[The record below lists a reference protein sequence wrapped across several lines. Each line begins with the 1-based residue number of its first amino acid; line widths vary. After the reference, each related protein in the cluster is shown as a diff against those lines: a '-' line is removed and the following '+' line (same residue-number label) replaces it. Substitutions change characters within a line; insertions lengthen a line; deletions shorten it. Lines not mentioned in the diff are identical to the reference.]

1 MSFENVTKRF
11 REFIYSQWME
21 RRWSMAVIDGKKHM
35 KRVVLEQDDAGSIQS
50 SVAAITHLAKRKH
63 ISDRVKGVRLGILR
77 HLCILLDCSSVMIE
91 KDLLPSRFISVIKAL
106 SLFVD
111 DFFDQN
117 PISQISII
125 TAKDKKTDKLVD
137 FTGSA
142 RKHKEFLKAIAE
154 EIPSG
159 EFSLQNS
166 LETANEMLRHM
177 PSHSSR
183 EVLVIMGSLSTCDP
197 GDIEESLEILKRN
210 NIRCNFIALSAEMY
224 ICKRIAKA
232 TNGKYAVI
240 IDEDDLKTLLSVFA
254 LPPVATTQLSA
265 NLIRMGNSDFR
276 RGLKTRKVGH
286 FVFGI
291 HMKHGEG
298 IGKLTCVGFICPQCN
313 FKYCFVPMECQICG
327 LVLASAPHLARSYQH
342 LYPILPFEEKAIDKH
357 MKKELYCA
365 GCFSAIEVKVM
376 FDVSYVCPGCRQDF
390 CINCDLLIHET
401 MHSCP
406 GC

>member
-1 MSFENVTKRF
+1 MLHNFDIAYQNK
-11 REFIYSQWME
+11 EFIYLQWME

-63 ISDRVKGVRLGILR
+63 IIDRVKGVRLGILR
-77 HLCILLDCSSVMIE
+77 HLCILFDCSSVMIE

-117 PISQISII
+117 PIGQICII
-125 TAKDKKTDKLVD
+125 TAKDKKTDKLAD

-142 RKHKEFLKAIAE
+142 RKLKEFLKTIAE

-183 EVLVIMGSLSTCDP
+183 EVLVIMGSLNTCDP

-210 NIRCNFIALSAEMY
+210 NIRCNFIALSAEVY

-254 LPPVATTQLSA
+254 LPPVATTQLNA
-265 NLIRMGNSDFR
+265 NLIRMGFPKRIDDAKIMILITQFFS
-276 RGLKTRKVGH
+276 
-286 FVFGI
+286 

-365 GCFSAIEVKVM
+365 GCFSAIEVK
-376 FDVSYVCPGCRQDF
+376 SYVCPDCRQDF

>member
-1 MSFENVTKRF
+1 MPFENGQR
-11 REFIYSQWME
+11 IYLFEMDGE
-21 RRWSMAVIDGKKHM
+21 KMVDGGYRWEKAYEKSWE
-35 KRVVLEQDDAGSIQS
+35 VLEQDDAGSIQS

-63 ISDRVKGVRLGILR
+63 IIDRVKGVRLGILR

-254 LPPVATTQLSA
+254 LPPTQLSA
-265 NLIRMGNSDFR
+265 NLIRMGFPKRIEDAKSWSFC
-276 RGLKTRKVGH
+276 
-286 FVFGI
+286 I
-291 HMKHGEG
+291 CHMKHGEG
-298 IGKLTCVGFICPQCN
+298 TGKLTCVGFICPQCN

-357 MKKELYCA
+357 MKKELHCA
-365 GCFSAIEVKVM
+365 GCFSAIEVK
-376 FDVSYVCPGCRQDF
+376 SYVCPGCRQDF

>member
-11 REFIYSQWME
+11 REFIYSQWMV

-77 HLCILLDCSSVMIE
+77 HLCILVDCSSVMIE

-265 NLIRMGNSDFR
+265 NLIRMGFPKRIEDAKSWSFC
-276 RGLKTRKVGH
+276 
-286 FVFGI
+286 I
-291 HMKHGEG
+291 CHMKHGE
-298 IGKLTCVGFICPQCN
+298 
-313 FKYCFVPMECQICG
+313 G

-342 LYPILPFEEKAIDKH
+342 LYPILPFEEKAIDKQ

-365 GCFSAIEVKVM
+365 GCFSAIEVK
-376 FDVSYVCPGCRQDF
+376 SYVCPGCRQDF

>member
-1 MSFENVTKRF
+1 MDGEKMVDGS
-11 REFIYSQWME
+11 Y
-21 RRWSMAVIDGKKHM
+21 RWEKAYEKSWE
-35 KRVVLEQDDAGSIQS
+35 VLEQDDAGSIQS

-63 ISDRVKGVRLGILR
+63 IIDRVKGVRLGILR

-117 PISQISII
+117 PIGQICII
-125 TAKDKKTDKLVD
+125 TAKDKKTDKLAD

-142 RKHKEFLKAIAE
+142 RKLKEFLKTIAE

-166 LETANEMLRHM
+166 LETANELLRHM

-254 LPPVATTQLSA
+254 LPPVATTQLNA
-265 NLIRMGNSDFR
+265 NLIRMGNSVSQIICYNFNISSLGFPKRIDDAKSWSFC
-276 RGLKTRKVGH
+276 
-286 FVFGI
+286 I
-291 HMKHGEG
+291 CHMKHGEG

-376 FDVSYVCPGCRQDF
+376 FDVSYVCPDCRQDF

>member
-265 NLIRMGNSDFR
+265 NLIRMGFPKRIEDAKIMV
-276 RGLKTRKVGH
+276 LITH
-286 FVFGI
+286 FCS

-365 GCFSAIEVKVM
+365 GCFSAIEVK
-376 FDVSYVCPGCRQDF
+376 SYVCPGCRQDF

>member
-1 MSFENVTKRF
+1 MDGEKMVDGG
-11 REFIYSQWME
+11 Y
-21 RRWSMAVIDGKKHM
+21 RWEKAYEKSWE
-35 KRVVLEQDDAGSIQS
+35 VLEQDDSGSIQS

-63 ISDRVKGVRLGILR
+63 IIDRVKGVRLGILR

-254 LPPVATTQLSA
+254 LPPVATTQLGA
-265 NLIRMGNSDFR
+265 NLIRMGFPKRIEDAKSWSFC
-276 RGLKTRKVGH
+276 
-286 FVFGI
+286 I
-291 HMKHGEG
+291 CHMKHGEG

-357 MKKELYCA
+357 MKKEYFL
-365 GCFSAIEVKVM
+365 
-376 FDVSYVCPGCRQDF
+376 
-390 CINCDLLIHET
+390 
-401 MHSCP
+401 
-406 GC
+406 

>member
-1 MSFENVTKRF
+1 MDGEKMVDGS
-11 REFIYSQWME
+11 Y
-21 RRWSMAVIDGKKHM
+21 RWEKAYEKSWE
-35 KRVVLEQDDAGSIQS
+35 VLEQDDAGSIQS

-63 ISDRVKGVRLGILR
+63 IIDRVKGVRLGILR
-77 HLCILLDCSSVMIE
+77 HLCILFDCSSVMIE

-117 PISQISII
+117 PIGQICII
-125 TAKDKKTDKLVD
+125 TAKDKKTDKLAD

-142 RKHKEFLKAIAE
+142 RKLKEFLKTIAE

-183 EVLVIMGSLSTCDP
+183 EVLVIMGSLNTCDP
-197 GDIEESLEILKRN
+197 GDIEESLEVR
-210 NIRCNFIALSAEMY
+210 
-224 ICKRIAKA
+224 
-232 TNGKYAVI
+232 KYAVI

-254 LPPVATTQLSA
+254 LPPVATTQLNA
-265 NLIRMGNSDFR
+265 NLIRMGFPKRIDDAKSWSFC
-276 RGLKTRKVGH
+276 
-286 FVFGI
+286 I
-291 HMKHGEG
+291 CHMKHGEG

-365 GCFSAIEVKVM
+365 GCFSAIEVK
-376 FDVSYVCPGCRQDF
+376 SYVCPDCRQDF

>member
-11 REFIYSQWME
+11 REFIYSQWMV

-77 HLCILLDCSSVMIE
+77 HLCILVDCSSVMIE

-265 NLIRMGNSDFR
+265 NLIRMGFPKRIEDAKIMV
-276 RGLKTRKVGH
+276 LITH
-286 FVFGI
+286 FCS

-342 LYPILPFEEKAIDKH
+342 LYPILPFEEKAIDKQ

-365 GCFSAIEVKVM
+365 GCFSAIEVK
-376 FDVSYVCPGCRQDF
+376 SYVCPGCRQDF

>member
-265 NLIRMGNSDFR
+265 NLIRMGFPKRIEDAKSWSFC
-276 RGLKTRKVGH
+276 
-286 FVFGI
+286 I
-291 HMKHGEG
+291 CHMKHGEG

-365 GCFSAIEVKVM
+365 GCFSAIEVK
-376 FDVSYVCPGCRQDF
+376 SYVCPGCRQDF

>member
-1 MSFENVTKRF
+1 MSFENGSQNACIIETIAIF
-11 REFIYSQWME
+11 SREFIYSQWME

-197 GDIEESLEILKRN
+197 GDIEESLEK
-210 NIRCNFIALSAEMY
+210 
-224 ICKRIAKA
+224 
-232 TNGKYAVI
+232 
-240 IDEDDLKTLLSVFA
+240 
-254 LPPVATTQLSA
+254 
-265 NLIRMGNSDFR
+265 
-276 RGLKTRKVGH
+276 
-286 FVFGI
+286 
-291 HMKHGEG
+291 
-298 IGKLTCVGFICPQCN
+298 
-313 FKYCFVPMECQICG
+313 
-327 LVLASAPHLARSYQH
+327 
-342 LYPILPFEEKAIDKH
+342 
-357 MKKELYCA
+357 
-365 GCFSAIEVKVM
+365 
-376 FDVSYVCPGCRQDF
+376 
-390 CINCDLLIHET
+390 
-401 MHSCP
+401 
-406 GC
+406 